1 MGAAK
6 QALRATVSRGPDVSM
21 ADSGLDRAL
30 PARLAAGRKVLPI
43 VEGAVLIAALILP
56 LVLQDYLTVFATRVI
71 ILALFALSFDLVW
84 GYAGILSFGQAL
96 FFGSAGYG
104 VALMARDLNITSIF
118 LVLPAGTLIGL
129 TTSLLLGGFLLL
141 GRHPSSVIFVALG
154 TLTGSYAAD
163 RLARGWYYLGGQ
175 NGIPSIPS
183 MSLGSYDITEGPVY
197 YYFALGT
204 LVVVYLL
211 CRFLVRSQFGLAL
224 AGLRENEQRI
234 AFFGYKAQHLKAI
247 VFAVGGT
254 IAGLAGSLY
263 AFHEGFVWPNMV
275 GVVISTQ
282 VVLYVLFGGSGTLIG
297 AVIGTV
303 IIEGVSFW
311 LSDNY
316 RDIWP
321 ILLGVLLLLVILFRP
336 LGLISYVLGERERVG
351 SFGAGPKEKRNA
363 AP

>member
-1 MGAAK
+1 
-6 QALRATVSRGPDVSM
+6 M
-21 ADSGLDRAL
+21 AESGLAGLAPAVQTTPRRKIL
-30 PARLAAGRKVLPI
+30 PVVEVLTLAV
-43 VEGAVLIAALILP
+43 AVLLP
-56 LVLQDYLTVFATRVI
+56 FVLQDYLTVFATRVV
-71 ILALFALSFDLVW
+71 ILALFAVSFDMVW
-84 GYAGILSFGQAL
+84 GYAGIMSFGQAL

-104 VALMARDLNITSIF
+104 VALLARDLNITSIAV
-118 LVLPAGTLIGL
+118 VLPAGTLIGL
-129 TTSLLLGGFLLL
+129 VFSLLLGGFLLL
-141 GRHPSSVIFVALG
+141 GRHPSTVIFVSLG

-183 MSLGSYDITEGPVY
+183 MTLGSYDITEGPVY
-197 YYFALGT
+197 YYLALGL

-234 AFFGYKAQHLKAI
+234 AFFGYKVQHLKAI
-247 VFAVGGT
+247 VFAAGGA
-254 IAGLAGSLY
+254 IAGLSGSLY
-263 AFHEGFVWPNMV
+263 AFHEGFVWPNML
-275 GVVISTQ
+275 GVVFSTQ

-297 AVIGTV
+297 AVIGAI

-321 ILLGVLLLLVILFRP
+321 IILGVLLLLVIMFRP
-336 LGLISYVLGERERVG
+336 LGLISFVLGERERVG
-351 SFGAGPKEKRNA
+351 RFGGRPRGGRHA

>member
-1 MGAAK
+1 MAE
-6 QALRATVSRGPDVSM
+6 RGL
-21 ADSGLDRAL
+21 AGLA
-30 PARLAAGRKVLPI
+30 PAVQTTPRRKILPI
-43 VEGAVLIAALILP
+43 VEILTLAVAIILP
-56 LVLQDYLTVFATRVI
+56 FVLQDYLTVFATRVV
-71 ILALFALSFDLVW
+71 ILALFAVSFDMVW
-84 GYAGILSFGQAL
+84 GYAGIMSFGQAL

-104 VALMARDLNITSIF
+104 VALLARDLDITSIAV
-118 LVLPAGTLIGL
+118 VLPAGMLIGL
-129 TTSLLLGGFLLL
+129 VFSLLLGSFLLL
-141 GRHPSSVIFVALG
+141 GRHPSTVIFVSLG

-183 MSLGSYDITEGPVY
+183 MTLGSYEITEGPVY
-197 YYFALGT
+197 YYLALG
-204 LVVVYLL
+204 LLLVVYLL

-234 AFFGYKAQHLKAI
+234 AFFGYKVQHLKAI
-247 VFAVGGT
+247 VFAAGGA

-263 AFHEGFVWPNMV
+263 AFHEGFVWPNML
-275 GVVISTQ
+275 GVVFSTQ

-297 AVIGTV
+297 AVIGAI

-321 ILLGVLLLLVILFRP
+321 IILGVLLLLVIMFRP
-336 LGLISYVLGERERVG
+336 LGLISFVLGERERVG
-351 SFGAGPKEKRNA
+351 RFGGRPKEGRHA

>member
-1 MGAAK
+1 MTG
-6 QALRATVSRGPDVSM
+6 RGSGTPM
-21 ADSGLDRAL
+21 AESGLAGL
-30 PARLAAGRKVLPI
+30 APAVQTTPRRKILPI
-43 VEGAVLIAALILP
+43 VEILTLAVAIILP
-56 LVLQDYLTVFATRVI
+56 FVLQDYLTVFATRVV
-71 ILALFALSFDLVW
+71 ILALFAVSFDMVW
-84 GYAGILSFGQAL
+84 GYAGIMSFGQAL
-96 FFGSAGYG
+96 FFGSAGYS
-104 VALMARDLNITSIF
+104 VALLARDLDITSIAV
-118 LVLPAGTLIGL
+118 VLPAGMLIGL
-129 TTSLLLGGFLLL
+129 VFSLLLGSFLLL
-141 GRHPSSVIFVALG
+141 GRHPSTVIFVSLG

-183 MSLGSYDITEGPVY
+183 MTLGSYEITEGPVY
-197 YYFALGT
+197 YYLALG
-204 LVVVYLL
+204 LLLVVYLL

-234 AFFGYKAQHLKAI
+234 AFFGYKVQHLKAI
-247 VFAVGGT
+247 VFAAGGA

-263 AFHEGFVWPNMV
+263 AFHEGFVWPNML
-275 GVVISTQ
+275 GVVFSTQ

-297 AVIGTV
+297 AVIGAI

-321 ILLGVLLLLVILFRP
+321 IILGVLLLLVIMFRP
-336 LGLISYVLGERERVG
+336 LGLISFVLGERERVG
-351 SFGAGPKEKRNA
+351 RFGGRPKEGRHA

>member
-1 MGAAK
+1 M
-6 QALRATVSRGPDVSM
+6 
-21 ADSGLDRAL
+21 
-30 PARLAAGRKVLPI
+30 
-43 VEGAVLIAALILP
+43 
-56 LVLQDYLTVFATRVI
+56 
-71 ILALFALSFDLVW
+71 
-84 GYAGILSFGQAL
+84 
-96 FFGSAGYG
+96 
-104 VALMARDLNITSIF
+104 
-118 LVLPAGTLIGL
+118 LPAGHLIGL
-129 TTSLLLGGFLLL
+129 AFALLLGGFLLL
-141 GRHPSSVIFVALG
+141 GRHPSSVIFVSLG

-175 NGIPSIPS
+175 NGIPSIPP
-183 MSLGSYDITEGPVY
+183 MTLGGYEIHGRAGRIY
-197 YYFALGT
+197 YLVLGI

-247 VFAVGGT
+247 IFAIGGA

-275 GVVISTQ
+275 GVVVSTQ

-303 IIEGVSFW
+303 IVEGVSFW

-321 ILLGVLLLLVILFRP
+321 IISAIAAAAGDPVPAARP
-336 LGLISYVLGERERVG
+336 DQLRARRARAGRQLWGQAEGEAQCRSLKPPASARSSASSPRSMAPRSLSART
-351 SFGAGPKEKRNA
+351 SFTA
-363 AP
+363 